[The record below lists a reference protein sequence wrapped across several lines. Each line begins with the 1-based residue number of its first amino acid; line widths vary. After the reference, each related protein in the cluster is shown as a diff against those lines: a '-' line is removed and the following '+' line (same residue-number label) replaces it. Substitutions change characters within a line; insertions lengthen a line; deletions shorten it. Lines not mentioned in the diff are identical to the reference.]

1 MTPSTR
7 WGSRHPGASSQD
19 MAQNMVFSP
28 RGGTK
33 GPRLCL
39 MTERLAGLTGL
50 LSFASAS
57 VLTSLIKPILWLKF
71 FYRQKAGGRRGR
83 EGPQGPALVQN
94 EFSLNPWLFAD
105 FGSGL
110 LQGTDPPNL
119 FGASPQYGMSLRT
132 CLSVCLPLQ
141 IPGRQSDL

>member
-1 MTPSTR
+1 
-7 WGSRHPGASSQD
+7 

-28 RGGTK
+28 QGGTK

-141 IPGRQSDL
+141 ISGRQSDL